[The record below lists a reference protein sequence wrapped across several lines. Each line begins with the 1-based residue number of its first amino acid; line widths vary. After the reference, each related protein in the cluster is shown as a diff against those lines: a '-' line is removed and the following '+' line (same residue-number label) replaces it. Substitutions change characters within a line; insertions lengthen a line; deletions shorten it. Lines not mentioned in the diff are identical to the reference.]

1 MFNEKENI
9 LIEQI
14 ICYDD
19 GGILSSDYDYL
30 FNDENFKILY
40 EENNN
45 IEKIYNNLCKD
56 NNSLYENN
64 INILNLETCNMYDN
78 RIPNQLI
85 LSIHPEMIEM
95 VNRLN
100 NLYNINFHVR
110 SIEEN
115 EIIVITDLA
124 RWKSTKRYIYQIFN
138 LLSKKVELI

>member
-14 ICYDD
+14 ICCDD

-64 INILNLETCNMYDN
+64 INILNLEICN
-78 RIPNQLI
+78 RISNQLI
-85 LSIHPEMIEM
+85 LSIHSEMIEM
-95 VNRLN
+95 INRLN
-100 NLYNINFHVR
+100 R
-110 SIEEN
+110 
-115 EIIVITDLA
+115 
-124 RWKSTKRYIYQIFN
+124 
-138 LLSKKVELI
+138 